1 MKHIYITACS
11 KDGGIY
17 HYTFADKKL
26 TFCEKLPLDRAM
38 YTVIRDKTAYILL
51 RDTGNGE
58 GGLVRYHISDG
69 GALENPD
76 EVMPSHGVVPCHL
89 CVKNDNVYLVNYL
102 SGNVVKMP
110 DKVVTHSGV
119 GVNLP
124 RQDAPHTHFVTFSP
138 DGKYLLCTDLGLD
151 TVFVYDGGLNEVSRA
166 KVPAGSGCRHLCF
179 GENGRLVY
187 CVNELSS
194 DVSVFSFDNGKLELL
209 DTYEAIPDFEGR
221 STAAAIRLYNG
232 FLYVSHRGAD
242 CISRF
247 KVVGDGLELLEN
259 TPCGGSDPRD
269 FDIAD
274 NVLFCANEGGSI
286 GIISLEDG
294 KPALVDS
301 VELSGDPLCVSFF
314 EN

>member
-1 MKHIYITACS
+1 MKHIYITTCS
-11 KDGGIY
+11 KDGGVY

-38 YTVIRDKTAYILL
+38 YTVIKGKTAYILL

-58 GGLVRYHISDG
+58 GGLVKYRISDSG
-69 GALENPD
+69 VLENPNTIKT
-76 EVMPSHGVVPCHL
+76 SHGIVPCHL
-89 CVKNDNVYLVNYL
+89 CVKDNDVYLVNYL

-110 DKVVTHSGV
+110 DKTVTHSGA

-124 RQDAPHTHFVTFSP
+124 RQDAPHTHFVCASP
-138 DGKYLLCTDLGLD
+138 DGKYILCTDLGLD
-151 TVFVYDGGLNEVSRA
+151 TVFVYDGELNEVSKA
-166 KVPAGSGCRHLCF
+166 KVPDGSGCRHLCF
-179 GENGRLVY
+179 GEDGRLVY
-187 CVNELSS
+187 CVNELSN
-194 DVSVFSFDNGKLELL
+194 DVSVFSFDSGKMNLL
-209 DTYEAIPDFEGR
+209 DTYKAIPNFKGK

-259 TPCGGSDPRD
+259 TPCGGADPRD
-269 FDIAD
+269 FDITD
-274 NVLFCANEGGSI
+274 NVMFCANEGGSI
-286 GIISLEDG
+286 GILNLENSKPVLED
-294 KPALVDS
+294 S
-301 VELSGDPLCVSFF
+301 IELSGDPLCVSFF